1 MTLQHGESRLDRVEV
16 VLVPGVEVMAQA
28 RRFVRRFMES
38 SGAQSETTERM
49 VQLVA
54 ELLGRGPSRSPR
66 PWKRSPPR
74 CVSPSSSGHLL
85 TTPLCSGGGRSIHW
99 GTRPWRLYV
108 SRLSDDWQERPH
120 LGGVLITVHIRDRLS
135 TTAPASAN
143 MVDRPL

>member
-28 RRFVRRFMES
+28 RRYVRSFMQS
-38 SGAQSETTERM
+38 LGAQSETTEGM

-54 ELLGRGPSRSPR
+54 ELLGPGTVPVNLALEEVPTAVRLSIQPGSPADYAVVQWWR
-66 PWKRSPPR
+66 AQ
-74 CVSPSSSGHLL
+74 H
-85 TTPLCSGGGRSIHW
+85 PL
-99 GTRPWRLYV
+99 GTGPWRLYV

-120 LGGVLITVHIRDRLS
+120 LGGVLITALIRDRLS

-143 MVDRPL
+143 IVERPP